1 MRILVVEDSVRL
13 ADTLAEALTKEHYT
27 VDEALCDVIYPMES
41 IAYEKKIQMESSIQE
56 NMRMTGNEDQ
66 IKQLLSILLDNAVSY
81 SPEGATNKVE
91 AGIHGKRFVLSVAN
105 PGDPITEEEKS
116 RVFERFYR
124 KDEAREGITFSGS
137 VCR

>member
-27 VDEALCDVIYPMES
+27 VDEALCDVIYP
-41 IAYEKKIQMESSIQE
+41 MESSIQE

-105 PGDPITEEEKS
+105 HHGKITVESKDGNNIF
-116 RVFERFYR
+116 RVSLPVAG
-124 KDEAREGITFSGS
+124 K
-137 VCR
+137 